1 MFQFGGLQDLDV
13 VGEAQVEPADAL
25 HLIDL
30 GVEVPDVVVALVG
43 LDAVLGR
50 GELLDEEVL
59 GHQVELERDGQGF
72 GAGHVEHVH
81 VDLLVDGRV

>member
-1 MFQFGGLQDLDV
+1 M
-13 VGEAQVEPADAL
+13 VGKAQVESANAF
-25 HLIDL
+25 HLINI

-59 GHQVELERDGQGF
+59 GHQVELERDT
-72 GAGHVEHVH
+72 AGKTEQ
-81 VDLLVDGRV
+81 

>member
-1 MFQFGGLQDLDV
+1 M
-13 VGEAQVEPADAL
+13 VGKAQVEPADAF
-25 HLIDL
+25 HLIDF

-59 GHQVELERDGQGF
+59 GHQVELERDT
-72 GAGHVEHVH
+72 AGKTEQ
-81 VDLLVDGRV
+81 

>member
-1 MFQFGGLQDLDV
+1 MQDLDV
-13 VGEAQVEPADAL
+13 VCKAQVESADAF
-25 HLIDL
+25 HLINL

-59 GHQVELERDGQGF
+59 GHQVELERDT
-72 GAGHVEHVH
+72 AGKTEQ
-81 VDLLVDGRV
+81 